1 MYRGNRITLA
11 KSNHRWLFLALVV
24 AVLAAVACGGSA
36 TATPRPTATTAPTL
50 TPVPATATPIAAGA
64 EALTAEEVEYI
75 EQVRSGW
82 RNFHDKSEGFR
93 AVFGQVYSMK
103 SRLFEALHDAGAGT
117 AFVGALRSIEEMIPP
132 ARFQEDH
139 QIMVQALTE
148 LVAIDSD
155 VGAAVENQ
163 DLAAFAIANAR
174 LTESALLLLS
184 RLDPRVCSA
193 TEAADF
199 PFQLCDSFR
208 ETVPGGD
215 YGAQVYDT
223 MTRFFAGAFSRLI
236 RFGPE
241 YEVEDILATLSV
253 IQPELVQLYS
263 ETQGEFEGLQPPDEF
278 AADHDLLIKYFEDG
292 LAIERSRSRAVA
304 AQDVETYQTL
314 SGEAG
319 ALFCDARQQL
329 GAGGLRDMVRVGF
342 LDPISIC
349 GGSDY

>member
-1 MYRGNRITLA
+1 M
-11 KSNHRWLFLALVV
+11 
-24 AVLAAVACGGSA
+24 
-36 TATPRPTATTAPTL
+36 RPTS
-50 TPVPATATPIAAGA
+50 PAVNCLHGET
-64 EALTAEEVEYI
+64 
-75 EQVRSGW
+75 SGCLLPAIYT
-82 RNFHDKSEGFR
+82 SFR
-93 AVFGQVYSMK
+93 
-103 SRLFEALHDAGAGT
+103 
-117 AFVGALRSIEEMIPP
+117 
-132 ARFQEDH
+132 
-139 QIMVQALTE
+139 
-148 LVAIDSD
+148 
-155 VGAAVENQ
+155 
-163 DLAAFAIANAR
+163 
-174 LTESALLLLS
+174 
-184 RLDPRVCSA
+184 
-193 TEAADF
+193 
-199 PFQLCDSFR
+199 LCDFFS

-319 ALFCDARQQL
+319 ALFCDARLQL